1 MFAISSAFSLG
12 QCAANPELVSGT
24 FGPYP
29 GYTGDLSVSGTVSM
43 YSVSTTQIFTFDM
56 SGLDTAC
63 TNPDSATLPGNACG
77 IHIHAGT
84 TCDTAA
90 DVGGHYWVSTTAPLD
105 PWSDGEVGYVAFY
118 STTDGTA
125 SGSFAAKTGATTS
138 DIKGRAFIVHGADG
152 GRIACAL
159 MEAYSP
165 PGDDDDDDDDD
176 DDFGTE

>member
-12 QCAANPELVSGT
+12 QCAANSELVAGT

-29 GYTGDLSVSGTVSM
+29 GYTGGLSVAGTVSM
-43 YSVSTTQIFTFDM
+43 YSIGTTQIFTFDL

-63 TNPDSATLPGNACG
+63 TNPNFATAPGNSCG
-77 IHIHAGT
+77 LHIHAGK
-84 TCDTAA
+84 TCDDASS
-90 DVGGHYWVSTTAPLD
+90 VGGHYWVSTTAPVD
-105 PWSDGEVGYVAFY
+105 PWSDGETGYVAFY

-138 DIKGRAFIVHGADG
+138 DIEDRAFIVHGESG

-159 MEAYSP
+159 MKVP
-165 PGDDDDDDDDD
+165 PPPEDDDDSGNDDDDSGSD
-176 DDFGTE
+176 